1 MYKLPIPYVI
11 DGLRDDYTY
20 YGRAAWM
27 IKDTTDEFSIRRIDP
42 TEINGYFF
50 TYV

>member
-1 MYKLPIPYVI
+1 MYKFPIPYVI
-11 DGLRDDYTY
+11 DQMCYDYTR
-20 YGRAAWM
+20 YGRCAFQVR
-27 IKDTTDEFSIRRIDP
+27 DTRDEFSIRRIDP